1 MRVTSIRG
9 DRQRGTLLTYKTDP
23 HSHLLSDRSRT
34 ACHLQGT
41 PVVPH
46 ISLVTLAPRH
56 LAPPVWHRS
65 SAHRAKSQIAS
76 SPLPSTFIMRFS
88 SATFSVCAAAA
99 LLGGASAASNYA
111 GSAPESSIAVLLSRS
126 GGAIAKLEMRSSS
139 FASSGGG
146 FPWGSDKGIVSN
158 TESHSTSI
166 GDSTITSSSTSNSS
180 NDDDKSSA
188 CKDDGSV
195 MKTGNAV
202 ISSCNGKDSMTVG
215 GVTFSDTD
223 NDDDDEKDKKGDHKN
238 DASAQ
243 TQSTLLAL
251 VAVAFPIIAFA

>member
-1 MRVTSIRG
+1 
-9 DRQRGTLLTYKTDP
+9 
-23 HSHLLSDRSRT
+23 
-34 ACHLQGT
+34 
-41 PVVPH
+41 
-46 ISLVTLAPRH
+46 
-56 LAPPVWHRS
+56 
-65 SAHRAKSQIAS
+65 
-76 SPLPSTFIMRFS
+76 MRFN
-88 SATFSVCAAAA
+88 SATFSFCAAAA
-99 LLGGASAASNYA
+99 LLGGAFAASNYA
-111 GSAPESSIAVLLSRS
+111 GSAPNSNIDVLLSRS
-126 GGAIAKLEMRSSS
+126 GGAIAKLEMRSSSS

-166 GDSTITSSSTSNSS
+166 GDSTITSSSTSNTS
-180 NDDDKSSA
+180 DDDDDRSSA

-215 GVTFSDTD
+215 GVTISDTD
-223 NDDDDEKDKKGDHKN
+223 NDDADEKDKKGDHKN

-251 VAVAFPIIAFA
+251 VAVAVPIIAFA